1 MKGEANTITL
11 VNQGTAEKKSER
23 CVLQAE
29 KEDGARTQ
37 NKNGKREESV
47 QTMNN

>member
-11 VNQGTAEKKSER
+11 VNQGRAERISER
-23 CVLQAE
+23 CVLQTE
-29 KEDGARTQ
+29 KGRTQ
-37 NKNGKREESV
+37 NKEEKREESV

>member
-29 KEDGARTQ
+29 KEERTQ
-37 NKNGKREESV
+37 NKNGKRISIDNE
-47 QTMNN
+47 